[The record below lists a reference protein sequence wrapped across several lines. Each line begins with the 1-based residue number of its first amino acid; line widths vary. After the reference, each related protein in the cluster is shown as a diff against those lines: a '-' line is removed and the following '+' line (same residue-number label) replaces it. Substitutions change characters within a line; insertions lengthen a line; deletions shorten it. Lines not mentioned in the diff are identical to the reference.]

1 MIKRLRPKWTDEELV
16 GVYDH
21 QYSHTEWDDHISRI
35 ASTIGFIN
43 KFVKDKDFKTIADLS
58 AGDAAI
64 INAIDIPNKII
75 GDFYPAFEY
84 HGKIEDTIEQIEPV
98 DVFILSETLE
108 HVDNPRKVLEQIRNK
123 TKYLIVSTPQDN
135 WNDDNQEHYW
145 AWDKAGVENI
155 LKDAGFEPIEFMSET
170 LWYTHQYWIC
180 K

>member
-16 GVYDH
+16 RVYDH
-21 QYSHTEWDDHISRI
+21 QYNHTQWQDHKDRI
-35 ASTIGFIN
+35 QSTIGFIN
-43 KFVKDKDFKTIADLS
+43 KFVKGKKFKTIADLS

-84 HGKIEDTIEQIEPV
+84 QGKIEDTIEQIDPV

-108 HVDNPRKVLEQIRNK
+108 HVDNPLEVLKQIRNK
-123 TKYLIVSTPQDN
+123 TKYLIISTPQDN
-135 WNDDNQEHYW
+135 WDDDNEEHYW
-145 AWDKAGVENI
+145 AWDKDGVEELLN
-155 LKDAGFEPIEFMSET
+155 DAGFEAIDYMSEK
-170 LWYTHQYWIC
+170 LWYTHQYWIA